1 VQLFISSD
9 RKLVSWPGFGTGSRV
24 REVKRRTAAGGGG
37 GAGALDELA
46 SSEMGVVLNSASRGS
61 VGRSLEQTGS
71 PSGVALH

>member
-1 VQLFISSD
+1 MFE
-9 RKLVSWPGFGTGSRV
+9 KLNDA
-24 REVKRRTAAGGGG
+24 RRCAGGGGG

-61 VGRSLEQTGS
+61 VGRAD